1 MNIDKNLKKYYNDSI
16 LQCFYIKVLFIMK
29 ELKIVREPGFIYDLI
44 YIFVLRFNKEHCLS
58 KHINYQKANEDTEFF
73 NKIYNE
79 YKDISG
85 ELLPF
90 FYSSGEDACLITEY
104 YFATHL
110 DEFEFGYSFTKL
122 YKELSDVD
130 KLRINVIK
138 YYFPD
143 FSMELC
149 NDESFIGLINN
160 SIRNSKYSD
169 SLKSALYSF
178 FIDPDSII
186 KILLDELLTIHAS
199 LRQKYETFGEKLFEF
214 QSDFNLEFLLSKLGD
229 NNTVTLDVQGFDKY
243 LVCPCIYR
251 KNCINVYFSNDLVI
265 ILLGYDYIH
274 HMEYLLSQNYVPN
287 LDTFGN
293 AIAERNRVEILDL
306 MLNNNEITIKDLEQ
320 ILNLTGTNAYYH
332 LSLMIKANIVKA
344 RNKGRTVYYS
354 INKEYF
360 TSVLKFLQR
369 YI

>member
-1 MNIDKNLKKYYNDSI
+1 
-16 LQCFYIKVLFIMK
+16 MK

-44 YIFVLRFNKEHCLS
+44 YVFVLRFNKEHCLS
-58 KHINYQKANEDTEFF
+58 KHINYQKANEDTEFLT
-73 NKIYNE
+73 KIYNE
-79 YKDISG
+79 YKNISCD
-85 ELLPF
+85 LLPF
-90 FYSSGEDACLITEY
+90 FYLKNENTCLITEE

-110 DEFEFGYSFTKL
+110 DEFESGYSFTKL
-122 YKELSDVD
+122 YNELSDVD

-149 NDESFIGLINN
+149 NDSSFIALINN
-160 SIRNSKYSD
+160 NIRSSNYSD

-178 FIDPDSII
+178 FIDPDSVV
-186 KILLDELLTIHAS
+186 KILLKEILDVQST
-199 LRQKYETFGEKLFEF
+199 LRQKYESFGDKLFEF
-214 QSDFNLEFLLSKLGD
+214 QSNFDLDTLLESLENSRSYSLDMNEFNRA
-229 NNTVTLDVQGFDKY
+229 TIV
-243 LVCPCIYR
+243 PCIIN
-251 KNCINVYFSNDLVI
+251 KNRVSCYSATNKIVFF
-265 ILLGYDYIH
+265 LGYDYYDQIKYIISQ
-274 HMEYLLSQNYVPN
+274 EYIPD

-293 AIAERNRVEILDL
+293 AIAEKNRVDILDL
-306 MLNNNEITIKDLEQ
+306 MLSSGEISIKDLEQ

-332 LSLMIKANIVKA
+332 LNLMIKANIVKA

>member
-1 MNIDKNLKKYYNDSI
+1 MR
-16 LQCFYIKVLFIMK
+16 

-44 YIFVLRFNKEHCLS
+44 YVFVLRFNKEHCLS

-90 FYSSGEDACLITEY
+90 FYLKDESTCLITEK

-110 DEFEFGYSFTKL
+110 DEYEMGYNFNKL

-130 KLRINVIK
+130 KLKNNVIE
-138 YYFPD
+138 YYFPN
-143 FSMELC
+143 FPTRELD
-149 NDESFIGLINN
+149 NGTSFITLINN
-160 SIRNSKYSD
+160 NIRCSKYSD

-178 FIDPDSII
+178 FIDPDSIV
-186 KILLDELLTIHAS
+186 KILLEELLDVQLS
-199 LRQKYETFGEKLFEF
+199 LRQKYESFVDELFEF
-214 QSDFNLEFLLSKLGD
+214 QNNFDLELLLTSLKNDKNMSFNDK
-229 NNTVTLDVQGFDKY
+229 NFDKH
-243 LVCPCIYR
+243 LICPCMYN
-251 KNCINVYFSNDLVI
+251 KNCINVFLLMKTTI
-265 ILLGYDYIH
+265 FLLGYDYKDQIS
-274 HMEYLLSQNYVPN
+274 YLLSQDIIPN

-293 AIAERNRVEILDL
+293 AIAEKNRVDILDL
-306 MLNNNEITIKDLEQ
+306 MLSSEEISIKDLEQ

-332 LSLMIKANIVKA
+332 LNLMIKANIVKS